1 MEVLAAALEAEAAD
15 SGGRRTRP
23 GAIPDAQITVDGR
36 RQLYDVKLIHFCRSR
51 YWPTARVANARG
63 GMLEHR
69 AQAVQREYSAGAA
82 ALDVRTEQHYTR
94 LGQPVPEGRPTA
106 VQILASFPP
115 VSGLVFGSTAGGGSR
130 EVGTLIGQSASSAA
144 QRHWRMLG
152 TRSMSEARAWMLS
165 VMRQQVGFAAAIA
178 HARLRLSRLER
189 IGHSGRIA
197 GRSGAVTA
205 PFLSQTMWERHGR
218 GPLGGGGGRAGAMGP
233 GLFE

>member
-1 MEVLAAALEAEAAD
+1 MLGLTPLRALTIFNWTEVVE
-15 SGGRRTRP
+15 
-23 GAIPDAQITVDGR
+23 
-36 RQLYDVKLIHFCRSR
+36 LY
-51 YWPTARVANARG
+51 
-63 GMLEHR
+63 
-69 AQAVQREYSAGAA
+69 
-82 ALDVRTEQHYTR
+82 
-94 LGQPVPEGRPTA
+94 
-106 VQILASFPP
+106 
-115 VSGLVFGSTAGGGSR
+115 
-130 EVGTLIGQSASSAA
+130 SSY
-144 QRHWRMLG
+144 WRMLG

-189 IGHSGRIA
+189 IGHSGRTA

>member
-1 MEVLAAALEAEAAD
+1 M
-15 SGGRRTRP
+15 R
-23 GAIPDAQITVDGR
+23 I
-36 RQLYDVKLIHFCRSR
+36 
-51 YWPTARVANARG
+51 
-63 GMLEHR
+63 
-69 AQAVQREYSAGAA
+69 
-82 ALDVRTEQHYTR
+82 LDVRTEQHYTR

-115 VSGLVFGSTAGGGSR
+115 VSGLVFGSTAGGGSH

-218 GPLGGGGGRAGAMGP
+218 GRSEVAAVARAPWVRAFSRELP
-233 GLFE
+233 GLCVSARAACPCVRAVRLSLVVPGRSDGSCPLSRPDPVRSGLRWCPVRLSVFLWSCLCPGPLLFL

>member
-1 MEVLAAALEAEAAD
+1 MGAGV
-15 SGGRRTRP
+15 RP
-23 GAIPDAQITVDGR
+23 P
-36 RQLYDVKLIHFCRSR
+36 
-51 YWPTARVANARG
+51 AN
-63 GMLEHR
+63 
-69 AQAVQREYSAGAA
+69 
-82 ALDVRTEQHYTR
+82 
-94 LGQPVPEGRPTA
+94 
-106 VQILASFPP
+106 
-115 VSGLVFGSTAGGGSR
+115 AGGGSR

-218 GPLGGGGGRAGAMGP
+218 SPLGGGGGRAGAMGP
-233 GLFE
+233 GGPLRVSGPCVCPRALSVRASCPPVA

>member
-1 MEVLAAALEAEAAD
+1 M
-15 SGGRRTRP
+15 
-23 GAIPDAQITVDGR
+23 
-36 RQLYDVKLIHFCRSR
+36 
-51 YWPTARVANARG
+51 
-63 GMLEHR
+63 
-69 AQAVQREYSAGAA
+69 QREYTAGAA

-94 LGQPVPEGRPTA
+94 LRQPVPEGRPTA

-178 HARLRLSRLER
+178 HAPDARLRRSRAS
-189 IGHSGRIA
+189 SGSGTPGALLDALGQSRPPSSPRRCGSGTVGA
-197 GRSGAVTA
+197 RSEAATVARA
-205 PFLSQTMWERHGR
+205 PWV
-218 GPLGGGGGRAGAMGP
+218 RAFTYG
-233 GLFE
+233 